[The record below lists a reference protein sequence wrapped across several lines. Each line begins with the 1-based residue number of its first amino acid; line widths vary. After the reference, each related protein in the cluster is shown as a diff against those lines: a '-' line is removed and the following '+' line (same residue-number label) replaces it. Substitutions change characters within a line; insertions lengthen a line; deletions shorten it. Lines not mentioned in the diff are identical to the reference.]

1 MQNIQNQRYVSTEGK
16 HVAAYGWVS
25 SSNQTIPENPLAVQR
40 LEDEGKIK
48 TFYLRQRR
56 IWGWMEWSRD

>member
-25 SSNQTIPENPLAVQR
+25 SSNQTIPENPLAVQH